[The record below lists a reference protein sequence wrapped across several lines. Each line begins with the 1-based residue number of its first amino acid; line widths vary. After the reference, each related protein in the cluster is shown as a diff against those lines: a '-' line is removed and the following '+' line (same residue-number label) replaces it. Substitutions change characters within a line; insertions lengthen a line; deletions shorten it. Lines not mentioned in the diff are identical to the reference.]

1 MREHTGE
8 FKEQK
13 INAQCEK
20 GERVLGAEV
29 REAAG
34 DQIIESFTD
43 HRKDHIFILNRW
55 ERQ

>member
-1 MREHTGE
+1 M
-8 FKEQK
+8 
-13 INAQCEK
+13 NANVK
-20 GERVLGAEV
+20 RGRVLGAEV

-43 HRKDHIFILNRW
+43 HRKDHTFIPNGW